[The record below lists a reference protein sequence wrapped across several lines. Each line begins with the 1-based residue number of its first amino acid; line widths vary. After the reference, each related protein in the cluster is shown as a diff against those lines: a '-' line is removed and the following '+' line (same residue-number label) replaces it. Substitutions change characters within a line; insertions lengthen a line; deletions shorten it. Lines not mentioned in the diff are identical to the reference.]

1 MVVLDDTPEQAL
13 LRESI
18 RAVTDRCSAAG
29 RDDTDV
35 PDAELES
42 GLAELGLIDAVVDD
56 GVGLVELGCVFE
68 ECGRAA
74 VGGPFLHALT
84 GYLLARVVAGATAAQ
99 ELRERVA
106 TSVTWAD
113 LDLGRGANGSRTGR
127 VLLPWGHLA
136 RTAVLLEADAGRVR
150 LLDLEPASS
159 SPGTGVD
166 GEPVVAIE
174 VPGLAG
180 WAGDTGEGDPERMRG
195 LPDLLW
201 SAYLLGLA
209 ASMLDLAVAHTSE
222 RRQFGVPI
230 GSFQSVQHQL
240 AQIRIQ
246 LSGTRLA
253 VYEELWSGTRDAT
266 VPGRWAVAKYQTLR
280 ATEASAHASAQ
291 FHGGIGFTREYG
303 LHRYFSRA
311 KATALRLGGTQHS
324 LTQVA
329 HDLLGTGRPIAL
341 RRPPAVSR
349 NGAAR

>member
-13 LRESI
+13 IRESI
-18 RAVTDRCSAAG
+18 RAVTDRCWAAG

-42 GLAELGLIDAVVDD
+42 GLAGLGLIDAVVED
-56 GVGLVELGCVFE
+56 GIGLVELGCVFE

-74 VGGPFLHALT
+74 VAGPFLHALT
-84 GYLLARVVAGATAAQ
+84 GYLLARVAAGAAAAQ

-113 LDLGRGANGSRTGR
+113 LDLDRGADGSRPGR

-159 SPGTGVD
+159 SPGRGVD
-166 GEPVVAIE
+166 GEPVAAME
-174 VPGLAG
+174 VPGLGAG
-180 WAGDTGEGDPERMRG
+180 WAGDAGEGEPEHLRG

-209 ASMLDLAVAHTSE
+209 AAMLDLAVAHTSE

-253 VYEELWSGTRDAT
+253 VYEELWSSTREAT

-280 ATEASAHASAQ
+280 ATEAAAHASAQ

-303 LHRYFSRA
+303 LHRYFSMNRDR
-311 KATALRLGGTQHS
+311 KS
-324 LTQVA
+324 V
-329 HDLLGTGRPIAL
+329 
-341 RRPPAVSR
+341 V
-349 NGAAR
+349 